1 MQRFMLAVLFP
12 LLAIAIIAIF
22 AGGLGVVFM
31 LLEHAMHSELGVIVL
46 GMMFVV
52 VVPALAYIAQRAVE
66 K

>member
-1 MQRFMLAVLFP
+1 MERFLLAVLIP
-12 LLAIAIIAIF
+12 LLSIAIIAVF

-31 LLEHAMHSELGVIVL
+31 LLEHAMHNEIGVMVL

-52 VVPALAYIAQRAVE
+52 VVPILAYVAQRAVE